1 MIIVGTSWQKLII
14 GSITLVVTIAQPGW
28 GDVSPVPV
36 PLYSEPFCL
45 KIFEEVIDKAR
56 SSGWQLS
63 DRDKH
68 ILTQCRA
75 KFPPV
80 TNSQTALPT
89 AIECLN
95 IVKTLVQSGV
105 SKVKELELPEERVR
119 SIARCDEVLDY
130 YALPSENMQPTIKS
144 TERIVVD
151 KTAYQ
156 TKLPQ
161 RGDIIAFKTN
171 DPPQSVSATPTTPTP
186 TTPTPTTPTPS
197 QQPLIQRAIG
207 LPGETVKIDKGN
219 IYINGQLYRE
229 EYLTS
234 ATRTNQTIRVE
245 NSRNQSILV
254 PANHYFVLG
263 DRRENTNGTLVD
275 RAAIVGQ
282 VIWHFGN
289 NQASVSGSR

>member
-1 MIIVGTSWQKLII
+1 MTIVGTSWQKLII
-14 GSITLVVTIAQPGW
+14 GSVALVVTIAQPGW
-28 GDVSPVPV
+28 SDVSPAPA

-80 TNSQTALPT
+80 ANSQTALPT
-89 AIECLN
+89 ASECLN
-95 IVKTLVQSGV
+95 IVKTLVQGGV
-105 SKVKELELPEERVR
+105 SKVKELELPEDRARAV
-119 SIARCDEVLDY
+119 ARCDEVIEY
-130 YALPSENMQPTIKS
+130 YSLPSETNMLPTITS
-144 TERIVVD
+144 TDRLVVD

-156 TKLPQ
+156 TKLPE
-161 RGDIIAFKTN
+161 RGDIIIFNPGDSAQ
-171 DPPQSVSATPTTPTP
+171 PIQSPQSTSIQSLQPKQ
-186 TTPTPTTPTPS
+186 PS
-197 QQPLIQRAIG
+197 IRRAIG

-229 EYLTS
+229 DYLTS
-234 ATRTNQTIRVE
+234 ATQTNQTTPLANR
-245 NSRNQSILV
+245 RDQAILV
-254 PANHYFVLG
+254 PTNRYFVLG
-263 DRRENTNGTLVD
+263 DRRENITGTLVN
-275 RAAIVGQ
+275 RAAIVGK

-289 NQASVSGSR
+289 N